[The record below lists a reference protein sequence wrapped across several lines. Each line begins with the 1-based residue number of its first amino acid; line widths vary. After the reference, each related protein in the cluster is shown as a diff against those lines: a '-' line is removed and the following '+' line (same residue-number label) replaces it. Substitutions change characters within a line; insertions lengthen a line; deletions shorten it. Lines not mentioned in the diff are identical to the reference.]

1 MDMLTFVEISDE
13 GQSRGVWPIM
23 RQLRVGLSEGDYIAR
38 LRSAQTGG
46 YRLFS
51 LNEDGRPVGLIGWRI
66 INDLSSGKS
75 LYVDDLI
82 VDEAQ
87 RSRNFGHRLIQF
99 ARERAEAEQCDAIR
113 LSSALR
119 RVRAHAFYERE
130 GFDKGGYSFK
140 LTLRS

>member
-1 MDMLTFVEISDE
+1 MLTFVEVTGDSQLQD
-13 GQSRGVWPIM
+13 VWPIM
-23 RQLRVGLSEGDYIAR
+23 RQLRVGLSEEEYVAR
-38 LRSAQTGG
+38 VAAARAGG

-51 LNEDGRPVGLIGWRI
+51 LNEAGQPVGLIGWRI
-66 INDLSSGKS
+66 VDDLASGRS

-87 RSRNFGHRLIQF
+87 RSRNFGHHFIQF
-99 ARERAEAEQCDAIR
+99 ARERAADERCEAIR

-140 LTLRS
+140 LTL